1 MAYNLLQL
9 TTDQCISHSRN
20 VRSAEW
26 RQNYSPCR
34 YSIPPLHYCSPAQL
48 HPDPS
53 WWQRHPGVAVPVR
66 WRHGIQWLVAA
77 SMPAAWFRCVGEC
90 TVSCSFLA
98 MSRCRHVCY
107 LPAYE
112 TQCWVVFLHIFT
124 QFLQTHGKLN
134 ITSVSHVKCA
144 LTLWHLIR
152 TVPRQNIVLS
162 EPFLTWKTKDFP
174 LISLKVFDLK
184 TRPGVARIIKNSN
197 GFAYHGSLLRVFSR
211 WRKATIARGQKART
225 NYFRSVPK
233 SRLYFSLWN
242 PEHFFLLKIGKG
254 ARLT

>member
-34 YSIPPLHYCSPAQL
+34 YSIPPLHYCSPAHL

-66 WRHGIQWLVAA
+66 WRHGIQWLAAA
-77 SMPAAWFRCVGEC
+77 STPAAWFRCVGEC

-112 TQCWVVFLHIFT
+112 TQCWVVFLHIYSRSF
-124 QFLQTHGKLN
+124 
-134 ITSVSHVKCA
+134 A
-144 LTLWHLIR
+144 D
-152 TVPRQNIVLS
+152 
-162 EPFLTWKTKDFP
+162 TWKVKYYKRQSRKVCTYFVTFNSDSSSPEYCSIRAFLNLKD
-174 LISLKVFDLK
+174 
-184 TRPGVARIIKNSN
+184 
-197 GFAYHGSLLRVFSR
+197 
-211 WRKATIARGQKART
+211 
-225 NYFRSVPK
+225 
-233 SRLYFSLWN
+233 
-242 PEHFFLLKIGKG
+242 
-254 ARLT
+254 